1 MRKCVILWDNDIG
14 WSEEL
19 QRELLK
25 EEVTVTEAESAVDFL
40 QETDVAEKI
49 KEIVLLAAGES
60 ALAVV
65 LSASQIEDEL
75 SGSFGINEKEK
86 VFTRWQEVLQKL
98 CASCPVPVLFVAEEY
113 EEKMEWE
120 ALQAGVCDSYDK
132 RRDIR
137 ICAKRILLCGG
148 KWGNGRVSSGLE
160 EKNFILDDK
169 RQCMIYDGREY
180 MLTQK
185 EYQVFSIL
193 FEKKESIVS
202 RQDLLTAG
210 WGVHFPKDCRV
221 LDTIIKQLRAKIKDT
236 PYRIQSKYRIGYY
249 ITVTGNCSK
258 CSGAPSKT
266 L

>member
-25 EEVTVTEAESAVDFL
+25 EGVTITEAESAVDFL
-40 QETDVAEKI
+40 QETGVEEKI
-49 KEIVLLAAGES
+49 REIALLAEGES

-75 SGSFGINEKEK
+75 SGSFSINEKEK
-86 VFTRWQEVLQKL
+86 VFVRWQEVLQKL

-120 ALQAGVCDSYDK
+120 ALQTGVFDFYDK
-132 RRDIR
+132 KRDIR
-137 ICAKRILLCGG
+137 ICVQRILLCSR
-148 KWGNGRVSSGLE
+148 KWENRRVSSGSK

-169 RQCMIYDGREY
+169 RQCVIYDGREY

-185 EYQVFSIL
+185 EYQVFTIL

-202 RQDLLTAG
+202 RQELLTAG
-210 WGVHFPKDCRV
+210 WGAHLPKGCRV
-221 LDTIIKQLRAKIKDT
+221 VDTIIKQLRTKIKDT
-236 PYRIQSKYRIGYY
+236 PYRIYSKYRMGYY
-249 ITVTGNCSK
+249 ITVTGKPEDSPVTVIDK
-258 CSGAPSKT
+258 
-266 L
+266 